1 MKRLLFL
8 VFLLGIL
15 GSLQAQH
22 LDSLRVTV
30 GTLATLASQ
39 GYQPLWSVANRYGS
53 ISSQQADLSTFFTL
67 GNEHAL
73 GAAAVTAAPRRRWV
87 AGYGLAV
94 YNNRHFRSTFLQEG
108 YGKVGYGAWQLR
120 AGRYRETTGTL
131 DPSLSS
137 GSFGISGNALPLPK
151 VELAV
156 TEYTN
161 VPFTRSLVQFK
172 GNFAHGWFGSQ
183 GFIKKYLL
191 HQKSLYVK
199 VGRDKLSVYGGLTH
213 FAQWGGVFPSGRA
226 PSRFKDYLRIVAARS
241 GNAADP
247 VYQQGP
253 IDNDNAVGNHLLVP
267 DFGLTFR
274 KNHTTIRLYT
284 QTIFDKGVADTANLN
299 QRDQIKGLK
308 ILGRDRLLGLS
319 WENPTSKFLQNV
331 LVEGIYTKYQG
342 GPILYQGRDNYY
354 NNGTYNVGWLY
365 KDRIIGT
372 PLFISQQAARQYQLN
387 PSALAGGT
395 VISNRVAGVHA
406 GLKGRVAPTVAY
418 RILATHLRHYGNYYN
433 DAYFTPAKR
442 QTSLLA
448 ELPCR
453 FSRLAITPA
462 VAYDFGDLSSNV
474 AGLLRLEWVVR

>member
-1 MKRLLFL
+1 MKRLLLAVLFL
-8 VFLLGIL
+8 SVL
-15 GSLQAQH
+15 GSLQAQQP
-22 LDSLRVTV
+22 DSLRITV
-30 GTLATLASQ
+30 GTLATVASQ

-53 ISSQQADLSTFFTL
+53 VSNQQADLSTFFTL
-67 GNEHAL
+67 HNEHAL
-73 GAAAVTAAPRRRWV
+73 GTTTVTDAPRRRWV
-87 AGYGLAV
+87 VGYGVAV
-94 YNNRHFRSTFLQEG
+94 YNNQHFGSTFLQEG
-108 YGKVGYGAWQLR
+108 YAKVSYGAWQLR
-120 AGRYRETTGTL
+120 VGRYRETTGTL

-156 TEYTN
+156 AEYTD
-161 VPFTRSLVQFK
+161 VPFTKGFVQFK

-183 GFIKKYLL
+183 DFIRKYLL

-226 PSRFKDYLRIVAARS
+226 PSRFQDYLRIVAAQS

-253 IDNDNAVGNHLLVP
+253 IDNDNAVGNHILVP

-354 NNGTYNVGWLY
+354 NNGIYSVGWLY
-365 KDRIIGT
+365 QDRVIGT
-372 PLFISQQAARQYQLN
+372 PLFISQQDAKRYQLN
-387 PSALAGGT
+387 PGTLAGGA

-406 GLKGRVAPTVAY
+406 GFKGRVAPAVAY
-418 RILATHLRHYGNYYN
+418 RVLATHLRHYGNYYN
-433 DAYFTPAKR
+433 DAYFTPGKK
-442 QTSLLA
+442 QTSLLG

-453 FSRLAITPA
+453 FARLAVTPA
-462 VAYDFGDLSSNV
+462 IAYDFGDLSDNV
-474 AGLLRLEWVVR
+474 AGLLQVEWLVR